1 MINSMTAFAREHY
14 TGTEGELVWE
24 LRSVNHRYLEVS
36 TRLPDDFRSLE
47 PLIREH
53 ISQRLQRGKLDCTLR
68 YKPGPE
74 QYNAMLAINT
84 AMVKRI
90 NTVAKEI
97 IALLGEGSIPTIMEI
112 MRWPGVLEDQVI
124 NLESVQ
130 VRAAVLFDQAL
141 ENLAFTRHREGSKI
155 DIMLRQRCQSIR
167 EHVESARLRTP
178 KILEIMR
185 NRINEK
191 LQEVLINLDPQRVEQ
206 EMVILAQRLDVTEE
220 LDRLSAHLDEV
231 ERVLSKDR
239 GVGRRLDFLMQE
251 LNREANTLSSKV
263 NDIEVTHYA
272 VDMKVLIE
280 QMREQIQNVE

>member
-14 TGTEGELVWE
+14 TGAEGDLVWE
-24 LRSVNHRYLEVS
+24 IRSVNHRYLEVS

-53 ISQRLQRGKLDCTLR
+53 VSQRLQRGKLDCTLR
-68 YKPGPE
+68 YRPGPE
-74 QYNAMLAINT
+74 QYNAMLAVNV
-84 AMVKRI
+84 AMIQRI

-97 IALLGEGSIPTIMEI
+97 TALLGGGIAPTTIEI
-112 MRWPGVLEDQVI
+112 MRWPGVLEDQVMD
-124 NLESVQ
+124 LEPVQ

-141 ENLAFTRHREGSKI
+141 ENLAFTRYREGSKI

-167 EHVESARLRTP
+167 EHVEAVRLRTP
-178 KILEIMR
+178 RILEMVR

-191 LQEVLINLDPQRVEQ
+191 LQEVLVNLDPIRVEQ

-220 LDRLSAHLDEV
+220 LDRLMAHLDEV
-231 ERVLSKDR
+231 ERVLDKDR

-251 LNREANTLSSKV
+251 LNREANTLASKI
-263 NDIEVTHYA
+263 NDVEITHYA
-272 VDMKVLIE
+272 VEMKVLIE